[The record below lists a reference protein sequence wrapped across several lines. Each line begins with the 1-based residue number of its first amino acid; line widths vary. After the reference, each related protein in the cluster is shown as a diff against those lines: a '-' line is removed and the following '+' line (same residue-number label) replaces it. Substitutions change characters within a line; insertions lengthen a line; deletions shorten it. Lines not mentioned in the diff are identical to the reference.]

1 MGVTDSGRI
10 LSTAASIGTAI
21 MEKENTSSARM
32 TSYSTWSMTDAIT
45 LNMLIVEIALFVE
58 IVMKIVSIRQLL
70 SLIVDILLI
79 VQRFLQ
85 DIMLILTTAESI
97 GTVKQ
102 TTMLKQPIFS
112 ALTTF
117 FMMKPMLPVTIQ
129 TM

>member
-32 TSYSTWSMTDAIT
+32 TSYSTWSTTDAIT
-45 LNMLIVEIALFVE
+45 LNMLTVEIVLFVE
-58 IVMKIVSIRQLL
+58 IVMKTVSIRQLL

-102 TTMLKQPIFS
+102 TMMLKQLIFF
-112 ALTTF
+112 ALTIF
-117 FMMKPMLPVTIQ
+117 FMMKPMLPVTFQ